1 MMIILSTQAHTAN
14 PALGNT
20 IVTLVSFIIL
30 MLIIRKYAWG
40 ALMNILIQRET
51 QIKDEL
57 AKAANELEESEQANR
72 EAQVALREARAEATQ
87 IILQAKKQSLQV
99 QDTMLKEAK
108 EEVDQMRAAAQKDIE
123 LERRRMLNEI
133 KAELTDISIE
143 IAEKILRREI
153 KSEDYH
159 RLIDDFIQE
168 MDDL

>member
-1 MMIILSTQAHTAN
+1 MIILNTQAHAAN

-20 IVTLVSFIIL
+20 IVTLISFVIL
-30 MLIIRKYAWG
+30 MLIIRKYAWRPM
-40 ALMNILIQRET
+40 MNVLIQRET

-57 AKAANELEESEQANR
+57 AKATSELEESEQANK
-72 EAQVALREARAEATQ
+72 EAQIALREARAEATQ
-87 IILQAKKQSLQV
+87 IILQAKKQSLQI

-108 EEVDQMRAAAQKDIE
+108 EEVNQMRTAAQKDIE